1 MIAHRSRSPERP
13 RETRAASGL
22 GPLPWVAVGAIA
34 LFIALTSLFE
44 GDAPGWTA
52 FDNIGELAAAAA
64 GTAACWTRASRERS
78 LYRSLQDLQR
88 HGPGSM
94 GDVELARQTWIAW
107 TLLAIGVGAWAAG
120 QLGWTIYEVGFGVK
134 PPSPSGLDGLFLL
147 SPLLVVTGLLAMVRT
162 PAGHISHMRGALEA
176 LFIAAG
182 VFLLSWSLIGHSILT
197 SESSLMSRTV
207 NLAYPTL
214 DAVALAAVLF
224 VAVRRSKDPPAG
236 LGLLALG
243 IACVAVSDS
252 GFLYLSAVANELP
265 GATPLDSGWVAG
277 FLLIALA
284 AMQRGT
290 PDRLRRRLQ
299 HSRVVP
305 ILPAMPAA
313 LGILAVVAIWIVRGN
328 LQSENVVLSIL
339 GVVVLLAVALLQIV
353 FYENRAL
360 MGNLEELVEQR
371 TVELHAT
378 ERHFRALVQRSS
390 DIVMVV
396 GPDRRIRYVSDSIAA
411 IFGFSPGQVV
421 GARLEV
427 FGKGSAHA
435 LSDALDQVEVTPG
448 QVMRVQWTLTDPT
461 GRTRRAESTIANLL
475 ADPNVGAF
483 VVNTRDDTY
492 REALQ
497 EQLRHQAFHDPLTML
512 ANRALL
518 TDRASQALARSRRTG
533 SSVAVMALDID
544 SFKLVND
551 RLGHL
556 AGDQLLR
563 AIARRLRAAV
573 RPEDTVARIGGDEF
587 VVLVDTVEHADD
599 ALALAQRVHDAMRP
613 PFDLGGEEQ
622 TITLS
627 IGVAIDVAPHSNFE
641 QLLSD
646 ADVAM
651 YAVKSAGRDAI
662 QLYEPSMHER
672 ARERFRMQAELREGI
687 KRGEMRVLYQPVFG
701 GTDRRLAGFEALV
714 RWRNPTRG
722 ELLPER
728 FVPLAEET
736 GLIVPLGR
744 WVLRE
749 ALREAT
755 SWDGARDGGPPLSI
769 SVNVSAVQIG
779 APTIVDDVREA
790 LELSEIDPARVVLEV
805 TESTL
810 IDSSPRVVEVLR
822 ELKALGVRLAID
834 DFGTGYASIS
844 YLQRIPV
851 DILKVDQSFVE
862 RSESDERGRELLQA
876 ILDVGHALS
885 LVTVAEG
892 VEQPNQLEALKD
904 AGCDL
909 VQGHLLSHP
918 LSREDVASLI
928 ASGSGGLQG
937 AAANP

>member
-1 MIAHRSRSPERP
+1 MLAHRTRSPEQP
-13 RETRAASGL
+13 RDEHAASEL
-22 GPLPWVAVGAIA
+22 GPLPWIA
-34 LFIALTSLFE
+34 LGAVILFVALTSIFE
-44 GDAPGWTA
+44 GDVAGWTA
-52 FDNIGELAAAAA
+52 FDNIGELAAAVA
-64 GTAACWTRASRERS
+64 GASACWMRAGRERS
-78 LYRSLQDLQR
+78 LYRSLRDLQR

-94 GDVELARQTWIAW
+94 ADVALQRQTWIAW
-107 TLLAIGVGAWAAG
+107 TLLSIGVGAWAAG
-120 QLGWTIYEVGFGVK
+120 QLGWTIYEVGFGIT
-134 PPSPSGLDGLFLL
+134 PPSPSELDVLFLS
-147 SPLLVVTGLLAMVRT
+147 SPLLIVVGLLAMVRT
-162 PAGHISHMRGALEA
+162 PAGHISHLRGAVEA

-182 VFLLSWSLIGHSILT
+182 VFLLSWSLIGHAIL
-197 SESSLMSRTV
+197 SSDASLLNRTV

-243 IACVAVSDS
+243 IAAVAVSDS
-252 GFLYLSAVANELP
+252 GFLYLSTVVNEIP
-265 GATPLDSGWVAG
+265 GATVLDSGWVAG

-290 PDRLRRRLQ
+290 PYRLRRRLQ
-299 HSRVVP
+299 NSKLVP
-305 ILPAMPAA
+305 ILPAVPSA
-313 LGILAVVAIWIVRGN
+313 LGVLAILATWIVRGD
-328 LQSENVVLSIL
+328 LQSENLVLSIL
-339 GVVVLLAVALLQIV
+339 GVVVLLAVALLQII

-396 GPDRRIRYVSDSIAA
+396 GPDREIRYVSDSIDA
-411 IFGFSPGQVV
+411 IFGYSPGAIV
-421 GARLEV
+421 GRRLDV
-427 FGKGSAHA
+427 FGESAGQT
-435 LSDALDQVEVTPG
+435 LSDALDQVTITPG
-448 QVMRVQWTLTDPT
+448 QVKRVQWELVDPS
-461 GRTRRAESTIANLL
+461 GRARRAESTIANLL

-483 VVNTRDDTY
+483 VLNTRDDTY
-492 REALQ
+492 RAALQ

-518 TDRASQALARSRRTG
+518 SDRAAQALARSRRTG

-556 AGDQLLR
+556 AGDHLLR
-563 AIARRLRAAV
+563 SIARRLRAAV

-587 VVLVDTVEHADD
+587 VVLVDSVEQAQD
-599 ALALAQRVHDAMRP
+599 ALALAQRVHDSMRA
-613 PFDLGGEEQ
+613 PFELGGEEQ
-622 TITLS
+622 AITLS
-627 IGVAIDVAPHSNFE
+627 IGVALDNAPHSNFE

-662 QLYEPSMHER
+662 QLYEPSMHEQ
-672 ARERFRMQAELREGI
+672 ARERFRMQTELREGL
-687 KRGEMRVLYQPVFG
+687 KRGEMKVLYQPVFSG
-701 GTDRRLAGFEALV
+701 ADRRLEGFEALV
-714 RWRNPTRG
+714 RWQSPKRG
-722 ELLPER
+722 ELQPES
-728 FVPLAEET
+728 FLPLAEET

-744 WVLRE
+744 WVLKE
-749 ALREAT
+749 ALCEAA

-779 APTIVDDVREA
+779 APSILADVRDA
-790 LELSEIDPARVVLEV
+790 LARSGIDPARAVLEI

-810 IDSSPRVVEVLR
+810 IDSSPRVVEVLH
-822 ELKALGVRLAID
+822 ELKQLGVRLAID

-851 DILKVDQSFVE
+851 DILKVDQSFLQ

-876 ILDVGHALS
+876 ILDIGHALS

-892 VEQPNQLEALKD
+892 VEQPSQLAALERG
-904 AGCDL
+904 GCDL
-909 VQGHLLSHP
+909 VQGHLFSRP
-918 LSREDVASLI
+918 LAHEDVKSLI
-928 ASGSGGLQG
+928 ADGRSAATG